1 MKKMSLYL
9 TLIMLLGAFSFCN
22 RKQKDSVEVAK
33 ESNEQKEVL
42 NEDQS
47 DFVVQ
52 AASGGLL
59 EVELG
64 KLAQEMAQHSRVKK
78 VAKMMV
84 DDHAKM
90 NQELKELATKKQL
103 TLPGSLGEEQQRKV
117 DELRKQ
123 NRQSFDSRYL
133 EVMEEEHQSDIKKFE
148 DASENHKDAD
158 IQSFAAK
165 HLPLLRAHLDSV
177 KMIRAA
183 LKK

>member
-22 RKQKDSVEVAK
+22 RQRKDSVDVAK
-33 ESNEQKEVL
+33 ESNDRKEVL
-42 NEDQS
+42 NEDQA

-64 KLAQEMAQHSRVKK
+64 KLGQQIAQHSRVKK
-78 VAKMMV
+78 FAKMMV

-90 NQELKELATKKQL
+90 NEELKELATKKQL

-117 DELRKQ
+117 DDLRKQ
-123 NRQSFDSRYL
+123 NRQRFDSRYL
-133 EVMEEEHQSDIKKFE
+133 EVMEEEHQADIKKFE

-177 KMIRAA
+177 KIIRAA
-183 LKK
+183 LRK

>member
-22 RKQKDSVEVAK
+22 RQQKDSVDLAK
-33 ESNEQKEVL
+33 ESNDRKEVL

-52 AASGGLL
+52 AVSAGLL

-64 KLAQEMAQHSRVKK
+64 KLGQQMAQYSRLKK
-78 VAKMMV
+78 FAKMMV

-90 NQELKELATKKQL
+90 NEELKELATKKQL
-103 TLPGSLGEEQQRKV
+103 TLPGSLGEEQQGKLN
-117 DELRKQ
+117 DLRKQ
-123 NRQSFDSRYL
+123 NRQKFDIRYL
-133 EVMEEEHQSDIKKFE
+133 EVMEEEHENDIKKFE
-148 DASENHKDAD
+148 EASENHKDAD
-158 IQSFAAK
+158 IQTFAAK

-177 KMIRAA
+177 KLIRAA